1 MGLIGEGNGATQG
14 TGTTSAGASG
24 GDNGGGSAGATG
36 TSGTGTGTSSAG
48 AASGGS
54 GGAASWRDSLP
65 SDLKD
70 NPTLT
75 KFSDI
80 GNLGKAYIE
89 LQKKIGEKGL
99 IKPGPTASPE
109 EKRAFYEALGV
120 PSEDKYSV
128 GEIKD
133 VTFPKE
139 SLEWAKKTG
148 YELGITPETM
158 TELMQRYGAFEVA
171 GKTAEAQKKQ
181 QDTQA
186 GLEGLKKEW
195 GAGYDTEIKKADFVA
210 KEMGKDFWEYLGKSG
225 LGNDPMVIKGLARAS
240 KWLGE
245 DKLKEGN
252 VGDGR
257 STPEQIQNELSA
269 VRGELLK
276 MDKNDGRRPGLMA
289 RMESLYKQST
299 GGR

>member
-1 MGLIGEGNGATQG
+1 MSGIGETNGAG
-14 TGTTSAGASG
+14 GDGGVVSSG
-24 GDNGGGSAGATG
+24 GAGG
-36 TSGTGTGTSSAG
+36 G
-48 AASGGS
+48 AASGNASGGAAGNPAPGAGAQGVGGGA

-70 NPTLT
+70 NPTLS

-89 LQKKIGEKGL
+89 LQKKIGEKG
-99 IKPGPTASPE
+99 IFKPAPTASPE
-109 EKRAFYEALGV
+109 ERRAFHEALGV
-120 PSEDKYSV
+120 PTEDKYAL
-128 GEIKD
+128 GEMKG

-148 YELGITPETM
+148 FKHGITPDTM
-158 TELMQRYGAFEVA
+158 TELMLEYGQFELA
-171 GKTAEAQKKQ
+171 GKTADATKKQ
-181 QDTQA
+181 EDVKA
-186 GLEGLKKEW
+186 GLDGLKKEW
-195 GAGYDTEIKKADFVA
+195 GAGYDTEVKKADFVA

-225 LGNDPMVIKGLARAS
+225 LGNDPMVIKALARAS

-245 DKLKEGN
+245 SKLKEGN
-252 VGDGR
+252 IGDGGQ
-257 STPEQIQNELSA
+257 TPEQIQTEISS
-269 VRGELLK
+269 VRGQLLS